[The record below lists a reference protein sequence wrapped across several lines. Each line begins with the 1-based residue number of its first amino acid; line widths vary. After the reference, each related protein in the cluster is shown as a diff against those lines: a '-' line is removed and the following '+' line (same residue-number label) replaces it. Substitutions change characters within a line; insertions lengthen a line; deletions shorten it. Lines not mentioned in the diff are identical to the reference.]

1 MNQPEVST
9 VLLHGDID
17 AIKNY
22 VFETSSLPQI
32 RGGSQLLVECEEE
45 IKEKLKYL
53 GASEIYCSGGSFLFA
68 IPENQV
74 KQAKHEIE
82 RVCLEKTGA
91 ATLTVV
97 YEQNLPPDSPDTSP
111 SNSWAQRLWQ
121 AYLVQDGNN
130 KISPKPFARRIA
142 FLVGQLREAK
152 AQKTQ
157 APFWEAP
164 PFGLRCDLC
173 GKRVAAQLWR
183 SPEGEEKRVCPVCW
197 IRYKAGSGG
206 GQFNDRFKEW
216 AERQGLTIAAKR
228 PVDLDHLVESARSH
242 QYLAFVYADGN
253 DIGGLLQRVNNEE
266 ELGSLSKILSIAAE
280 DALFEALGNVC
291 GQVLSGADYWPFE
304 IIHIGGDDV
313 TLLIQAGYAWE
324 VAVEFLKQFEEK
336 VNQRLEERLK
346 SSAYRKITASI
357 GIAVADAKYPVRY
370 LAKLAEDILKKAKR
384 RAKENPQNP
393 CSTINFL
400 WLPSPVAAESADP
413 LLSYY
418 EPRQNVVL
426 TARPYT
432 LEEAKSLV
440 VLMEQATKMPR
451 SLRHR
456 WAEALEKGLFVSL
469 NTIYYDIARRKAG
482 ERHIFQSF
490 LQALGHLAF
499 VRGMTKLPAPVW
511 TFDKSIEKWR
521 TALLDV
527 LELTELRATR
537 PDVEEISEE
546 SV

>member
-1 MNQPEVST
+1 MEQSEMSF

-17 AIKNY
+17 TIKNY

-32 RGGSQLLVECEEE
+32 RGGSQLLVGCEEE

-68 IPENQV
+68 IPKNQV
-74 KQAKHEIE
+74 KEAIQEIE

-97 YEQNLPPDSPDTSP
+97 YEQNLPPDSPDISP
-111 SNSWAQRLWQ
+111 TNSWAQRLWQ

-130 KISPKPFARRIA
+130 KTSPKPFARRIA
-142 FLVGQLREAK
+142 FLAGQLREAK
-152 AQKTQ
+152 AQKTR

-183 SPEGEEKRVCPVCW
+183 SPEGEEKRLCLVCW
-197 IRYKAGSGG
+197 IRYEAGKGG
-206 GQFNDRFKEW
+206 GQFNNCFKQW
-216 AERQGLTIAAKR
+216 AGSKELTISAHH
-228 PVDLDHLVESARSH
+228 PVDLDHLVQSARGH
-242 QYLAFVYADGN
+242 QYLAFLYADGN
-253 DIGGLLQRVNNEE
+253 DIGGLLQRVSDEK
-266 ELGSLSKILSIAAE
+266 ELRGLSKILRRAAE
-280 DALFEALGNVC
+280 EALFEALRKVC
-291 GQVLSGADYWPFE
+291 GQALRDADYWPFE
-304 IIHIGGDDV
+304 IVHIGGDDV

-324 VAVEFLKQFEEK
+324 VAVEFLDRFEQK
-336 VNQRLEERLK
+336 ANQELRDGLERL
-346 SSAYRKITASI
+346 ADWKITASV
-357 GIAVADAKYPVRY
+357 GIAVAHSKYPIRY
-370 LAKLAEDILKKAKR
+370 LEKLAEDMLKKAKR
-384 RAKENPQNP
+384 RAKEDPQNP
-393 CSTINFL
+393 WSTINFL
-400 WLPSPVAAESADP
+400 WLPSPVATESADL

-418 EPRQNVVL
+418 EPHQNVVL

-432 LEEAKSLV
+432 LEEARSLV

-469 NTIYYDIARRKAG
+469 NTIYYDIARRKEG
-482 ERHIFQSF
+482 ERHIFQNF
-490 LQALGHLAF
+490 LQALGDLAF
-499 VRGMTKLPAPVW
+499 VRGMTKLPAPLW
-511 TFDKSIEKWR
+511 PFDKSTGKWR

-537 PDVEEISEE
+537 PDVEEIPEE

>member
-1 MNQPEVST
+1 MNQLEMST

-45 IKEKLKYL
+45 IKKKLKYL

-68 IPENQV
+68 IPKNQV
-74 KQAKHEIE
+74 KEAKQEIE

-111 SNSWAQRLWQ
+111 TNSWAQRLWQ

-130 KISPKPFARRIA
+130 KTSPKPFARRIA
-142 FLVGQLREAK
+142 FLAGQLREAK
-152 AQKTQ
+152 AQKIQ

-183 SPEGEEKRVCPVCW
+183 SPEGEEKRLCPVCW
-197 IRYKAGSGG
+197 TRYKAGRGG
-206 GQFNDRFKEW
+206 GQFNERFKEW
-216 AERQGLTIAAKR
+216 AEHQGLTIAAQH
-228 PVDLDHLVESARSH
+228 PVDLDHLVQSARSH
-242 QYLAFVYADGN
+242 QYLAFLYADGN

-266 ELGSLSKILSIAAE
+266 ELGVLSKILSIVAE
-280 DALFEALGNVC
+280 EALFEALGKVC
-291 GQVLSGADYWPFE
+291 GQALSSADCWPFE

-324 VAVEFLKQFEEK
+324 VAVDFLEQFERK
-336 VNQRLEERLK
+336 VNQELKEKLERL
-346 SSAYRKITASI
+346 AHWKITASI
-357 GIAVADAKYPVRY
+357 GIAVADSKYPVRY

-384 RAKENPQNP
+384 RAKDDPQNP

-432 LEEAKSLV
+432 LEEAESLV

-451 SLRHR
+451 SLRYR
-456 WAEALEKGLFVSL
+456 WAEALETGLFVSL
-469 NTIYYDIARRKAG
+469 NTIYYDIARRKEG
-482 ERHIFQSF
+482 ERHIFQNF
-490 LQALGHLAF
+490 LQALGNLTF
-499 VRGMTKLPAPVW
+499 IRGMTNLPAPLW
-511 TFDKSIEKWR
+511 AFDKSTEKWR